1 MLLLYKK
8 QPRFVLN
15 LVLFCFLDL
24 LRTMDHF
31 ASIWTV
37 IVFLTLLKNAGKPY
51 SLYVNLIVCSP
62 QFFLV

>member
-15 LVLFCFLDL
+15 PVLFCFLDL
-24 LRTMDHF
+24 LRTMDYF

-37 IVFLTLLKNAGKPY
+37 VVFLALLKNAGKPY
-51 SLYVNLIVCSP
+51 SL
-62 QFFLV
+62 